1 MSLTQI
7 LLITLAGVAA
17 GTINTVV
24 GSGTLVTFP
33 TLLAFGYPAVPAN
46 ISNSVGLVAGG
57 VSGSWGYRRE
67 VAGAGPR
74 LRQLTPMSFLG
85 AAVGA
90 LLLIWLP
97 PAAFKAIVPTLILIG
112 IVLVIVGPWL
122 QRRAAARRPDE
133 MAPVTVPMS
142 APVSKARQFA
152 LTGGVFVCG
161 VYGGYFGAAQ
171 GVLLMGLLSAVLP
184 DSLQRLNGIKNI
196 LSTVVNAVAALTFI
210 VVSFHNVRWS
220 VALLIAI
227 GSVIGGVIGAKVG
240 RKLPPWLLRAFIV
253 VVGVIAIVTLI

>member
-1 MSLTQI
+1 MSLTHL

-33 TLLAFGYPAVPAN
+33 TLLAFGYSAVPAN

-57 VSGSWGYRRE
+57 VSGSWGYRKE
-67 VAGAGPR
+67 VVGAGAR

-97 PAAFKAIVPTLILIG
+97 PAAFKAIVPSLILLG
-112 IVLVIVGPWL
+112 VVLVLIGPWL
-122 QRRAAARRPDE
+122 QKRAAARHPDST
-133 MAPVTVPMS
+133 APMS
-142 APVSKARQFA
+142 GGRRLA

-171 GVLLMGLLSAVLP
+171 GVLLMGLMSSLLP

-196 LSTVVNAVAALTFI
+196 LSTIVNSVAALTFI
-210 VVSFHNVRWS
+210 LVSFHDVRWS

-227 GSVIGGVIGAKVG
+227 GSLIGGVIGAKVG

-253 VVGVIAIVTLI
+253 VVGVIAIVTMV

>member
-1 MSLTQI
+1 MPLTQI

-46 ISNSVGLVAGG
+46 ISNTVGLVAGG

-67 VAGAGPR
+67 VVGAGAR
-74 LRQLTPMSFLG
+74 LRRLTPMSFLG

-90 LLLIWLP
+90 LLLIVLP
-97 PAAFKAIVPTLILIG
+97 PSAFKAIVPTLILLG
-112 IVLVIVGPWL
+112 IVLVVIGPWL
-122 QRRAAARRPDE
+122 QRRAAAHHPDE
-133 MAPVTVPMS
+133 SAPMS
-142 APVSKARQFA
+142 RGRQLT
-152 LTGGVFVCG
+152 LTGGVFVAG

-171 GVLLMGLLSAVLP
+171 GVLLMGLMSALLP

-196 LSTVVNAVAALTFI
+196 LSTIVNSVAALTFI
-210 VVSFHNVRWS
+210 LVSFHDVRWS
-220 VALLIAI
+220 VVLLIAI
-227 GSVIGGVIGAKVG
+227 GSVIGGFIGARVG
-240 RKLPPWLLRAFIV
+240 RRLPPWLLRAFIV
-253 VVGVIAIVTLI
+253 VVGLIAIITLI

>member
-1 MSLTQI
+1 MSLTEI

-57 VSGSWGYRRE
+57 VSGSWGYRKE
-67 VAGAGPR
+67 VVGAGPR
-74 LRQLTPMSFLG
+74 LRQLGPMSLLG

-97 PAAFKAIVPTLILIG
+97 ASAFDAIVPTLILLG
-112 IVLVIVGPWL
+112 IVLVLIGPWL
-122 QRRAAARRPDE
+122 QKRAAVRHEGQGPTMSQGRRA
-133 MAPVTVPMS
+133 M
-142 APVSKARQFA
+142 
-152 LTGGVFVCG
+152 LIGGVFVCG

-171 GVLLMGLLSAVLP
+171 GVLLMGLMSAILP

-196 LSTVVNAVAALTFI
+196 LSTIVNSVAALTFVI
-210 VVSFHNVRWS
+210 VSFHSVRWEVS
-220 VALLIAI
+220 LLIAI
-227 GSVIGGVIGAKVG
+227 GSVLGGLIGAKVG

-253 VVGVIAIVTLI
+253 LVGVIAIVTLV

>member
-1 MSLTQI
+1 MSLTHI
-7 LLITLAGVAA
+7 LLITLAGIAA

-46 ISNSVGLVAGG
+46 MSNSVGLVAGG
-57 VSGSWGYRRE
+57 VSGSWGYRKE
-67 VAGAGPR
+67 VVGAGAR
-74 LRQLTPMSFLG
+74 LRQLTPMSLLG

-97 PAAFKAIVPTLILIG
+97 PAAFKAIVPSLILLG
-112 IVLVIVGPWL
+112 VVLVLIGPWL
-122 QRRAAARRPDE
+122 QKRAAAHHPDQT
-133 MAPVTVPMS
+133 APMS
-142 APVSKARQFA
+142 RDRQLA

-171 GVLLMGLLSAVLP
+171 GVLLMGLMSAVLP

-196 LSTVVNAVAALTFI
+196 LSTIVNSVAALTFI
-210 VVSFHNVRWS
+210 LVSFHDVRWS
-220 VALLIAI
+220 VALLIAV
-227 GSVIGGVIGAKVG
+227 GSLIGGLIGAKVG

-253 VVGVIAIVTLI
+253 VVGVVAIVTMV

>member
-1 MSLTQI
+1 MSLTHI

-67 VAGAGPR
+67 VVGAGPR

-85 AAVGA
+85 AAAGA

-97 PAAFKAIVPTLILIG
+97 PAAFKAIVPTLILVG
-112 IVLVIVGPWL
+112 ILLVVMGPWL

-133 MAPVTVPMS
+133 GAPMS
-142 APVSKARQFA
+142 RGRRLT

-171 GVLLMGLLSAVLP
+171 GVLLMGLMSAVLP

-196 LSTVVNAVAALTFI
+196 LSTIVNAVAALTFI
-210 VVSFHNVRWS
+210 IVAFHNVRWS

-227 GSVIGGVIGAKVG
+227 GSVIGGFIGARVG

-253 VVGVIAIVTLI
+253 VVGVIAIATMI